1 MGRGCVAPQSD
12 GEDSSWRFGI
22 NRKGCG
28 TKQREPGKPQED
40 DGKSIEKRLERAVGK
55 VFKDVLSDHQVLV

>member
-28 TKQREPGKPQED
+28 TERREPGKPQED
-40 DGKSIEKRLERAVGK
+40 DAKSIGEEAGGGCRYLKI
-55 VFKDVLSDHQVLV
+55 F